1 MGGMSIERMVELF
14 AIIHL
19 GTMGLSH
26 ILAPKAWARYFMW
39 LASKEEAG
47 VFVVGFMSLGFGS
60 IIAAFHQVWSG
71 IPLILTLLGWA
82 QVLKALIYFCFPR
95 YGLHKLRWVSV
106 ERARMFIYAGAVL
119 LALAGVLTYDLVRA
133 VVAR

>member
-1 MGGMSIERMVELF
+1 VNIEQMVELF

-26 ILAPKAWARYFMW
+26 ILAPKVWARYFMG

-47 VFVVGFMSLGFGS
+47 VFVVGFMSLAFGS
-60 IIAAFHQVWSG
+60 IVAAFHQVWSG

-82 QVLKALIYFCFPR
+82 QVTKALIYFCFPQ
-95 YGLHKLRWVSV
+95 YGLKKLRWVSL
-106 ERARMFIYAGAVL
+106 ERARVFVYAGLVL
-119 LALAGVLTYDLVRA
+119 LALAGVLTYHLVA
-133 VVAR
+133 SASGE

>member
-1 MGGMSIERMVELF
+1 MSIEKMVELF

-26 ILAPKAWARYFMW
+26 ILAPRGWARFFIW
-39 LASKEEAG
+39 LRSKEEAG

-60 IIAAFHQVWSG
+60 IVAAFHQVWSG

-95 YGLHKLRWVSV
+95 YGLKKLRWVSL
-106 ERARMFIYAGAVL
+106 ERARIFVYPGFVL
-119 LALAGVLTYDLVRA
+119 LALAGVLTYHLIGSA
-133 VVAR
+133 SSG

>member
-1 MGGMSIERMVELF
+1 MSIERMVELF

-19 GTMGLSH
+19 ATMGLSH
-26 ILAPKAWARYFMW
+26 IIAPKVWARYFMW

-71 IPLILTLLGWA
+71 IPLILTLLGWS
-82 QVLKALIYFCFPR
+82 QVLKALIYFTLPR
-95 YGLHKLRWVSV
+95 YGLNKLRWVSL
-106 ERARMFIYAGAVL
+106 ERSRIFIYAGVVL
-119 LALAGVLTYDLVRA
+119 LALASALTYHLVGSA
-133 VVAR
+133 SGG

>member
-1 MGGMSIERMVELF
+1 MNIEQMVELF

-26 ILAPKAWARYFMW
+26 ILAPKVWARYFMG

-47 VFVVGFMSLGFGS
+47 VFVVGFMSLAFGS
-60 IIAAFHQVWSG
+60 IVAAFHQVWSG

-82 QVLKALIYFCFPR
+82 QVTKALIYFCFPQ
-95 YGLHKLRWVSV
+95 YGLKKLRWVSV
-106 ERARMFIYAGAVL
+106 ERARVFVYAGLVL
-119 LALAGVLTYDLVRA
+119 LALAGVLTYHLVA
-133 VVAR
+133 SVSGG

>member
-1 MGGMSIERMVELF
+1 MNIERMVELF

-26 ILAPKAWARYFMW
+26 ILAPKVWARYFMG

-47 VFVVGFMSLGFGS
+47 VFVVGFMSLAFGS
-60 IIAAFHQVWSG
+60 IVAAFHQVWSG

-82 QVLKALIYFCFPR
+82 QVTKALIYFCFPQ
-95 YGLHKLRWVSV
+95 YGLKKLRWVSV
-106 ERARMFIYAGAVL
+106 ERARVFVYAGLVL
-119 LALAGVLTYDLVRA
+119 LALAGVLTYHLVA
-133 VVAR
+133 SVSGG

>member
-1 MGGMSIERMVELF
+1 MVELF

-26 ILAPKAWARYFMW
+26 ILAPKAWARYFIW

-47 VFVVGFMSLGFGS
+47 VFVVAFMSLGFGS
-60 IIAAFHQVWSG
+60 IVAAFHQVWSG
-71 IPLILTLLGWA
+71 IPLVLTLLGWA

-95 YGLHKLRWVSV
+95 VGLNGLQRVSL
-106 ERARMFIYAGAVL
+106 ERARMFIYPGLAL
-119 LALAGVLTYDLVRA
+119 LALASVLTYHLINSA
-133 VVAR
+133 TSG

>member
-1 MGGMSIERMVELF
+1 MSIERAVELF

-26 ILAPKAWARYFMW
+26 ILAPKAWAHFFLWMR
-39 LASKEEAG
+39 AKGEAG
-47 VFVVGFMSLGFGS
+47 VFVVAFLSLGFGS

-82 QVLKALIYFCFPR
+82 QVLKALIYFMFPQV
-95 YGLHKLRWVSV
+95 GLKGLRRISV
-106 ERARMFIYAGAVL
+106 DRAGMFICAGVAL
-119 LALAGVLTYDLVRA
+119 LAIAGILTYHLLVSDSGA
-133 VVAR
+133 